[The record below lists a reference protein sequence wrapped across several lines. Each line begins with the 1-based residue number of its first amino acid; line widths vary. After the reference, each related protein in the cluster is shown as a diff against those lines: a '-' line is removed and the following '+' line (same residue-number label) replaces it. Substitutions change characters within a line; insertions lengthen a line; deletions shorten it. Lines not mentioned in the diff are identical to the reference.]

1 MKRETTVN
9 KIISVFFT
17 VLSLAWIY
25 PMVMILLNS
34 FKQETAITTTSAFEL
49 VTPENTAGLANYISA
64 LERQGFAAAFGYSLI
79 ITITSV
85 VLILVCCSMCAWY
98 VVRVNNRICKAFY

>member
-49 VTPENTAGLANYISA
+49 VTP
-64 LERQGFAAAFGYSLI
+64 
-79 ITITSV
+79 
-85 VLILVCCSMCAWY
+85 
-98 VVRVNNRICKAFY
+98 